1 MKRHFIL
8 TIAVVLVLAVVLATF
23 GQEER
28 QRPGGFGNRE
38 AQQNAIAAIEAQI
51 AKLKAGI
58 EQQPA
63 FDRSRLQE
71 MSEEE
76 RAKFREQ
83 RTKIREAQQAIIA
96 AIEDQIKILKGGGR
110 LMAEHE
116 ESMAELQAI
125 QEVAVKE
132 KATQTA
138 QRIQALMDNRTK
150 TLEDTAEKLGI
161 RLRRSQGSGQ
171 EQRPGQ
177 KAP

>member
-1 MKRHFIL
+1 
-8 TIAVVLVLAVVLATF
+8 
-23 GQEER
+23 
-28 QRPGGFGNRE
+28 
-38 AQQNAIAAIEAQI
+38 
-51 AKLKAGI
+51 
-58 EQQPA
+58 
-63 FDRSRLQE
+63 LQE

>member
-1 MKRHFIL
+1 MKRHLIL
-8 TIAVVLVLAVVLATF
+8 TIAVVLVLAVVLVTF
-23 GQEER
+23 GQEET
-28 QRPGGFGNRE
+28 QRRGGFGNRE
-38 AQQNAIAAIEAQI
+38 AQQNAIAAIEAQL

-63 FDRSRLQE
+63 FDRSRAQE

-83 RTKIREAQQAIIA
+83 RMKIREAQQAIIA
-96 AIEDQIKILKGGGR
+96 AIEDQIKILKGGGQ

-116 ESMAELQAI
+116 ESLAELQAI
-125 QEVAVKE
+125 HAVAVKE

-138 QRIQALMDNRTK
+138 QRIQALMDKRTK

>member
-1 MKRHFIL
+1 MKRHLIL

-28 QRPGGFGNRE
+28 QRRGDFGSPE
-38 AQQNAIAAIEAQI
+38 AQKNAIAAIEAQL

-63 FDRSRLQE
+63 FDRSRFQE

-83 RTKIREAQQAIIA
+83 RMKIREAQQVIIA
-96 AIEDQIKILKGGGR
+96 AIEDQIKILKGGGQ

-125 QEVAVKE
+125 HEVAVKE

-138 QRIQALMDNRTK
+138 QHIQALMDKRTK

-161 RLRRSQGSGQ
+161 RLRRSQRGGQ
-171 EQRPGQ
+171 EQRPGPS
-177 KAP
+177 AP